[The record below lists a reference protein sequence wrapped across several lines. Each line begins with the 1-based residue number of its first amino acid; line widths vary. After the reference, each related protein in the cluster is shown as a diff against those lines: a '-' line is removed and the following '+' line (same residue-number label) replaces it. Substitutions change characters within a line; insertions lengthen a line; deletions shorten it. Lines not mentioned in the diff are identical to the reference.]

1 MLESLVSEEPL
12 RERRWALLIVALY
25 RCGRQADALRAY
37 QRARVALDD
46 VGLEPGP
53 ELVHLEQ
60 RVGARDKSLEH
71 QSTSLVVAVP
81 TGDAVLGK
89 GTEVVRPSGT
99 VTFLFTDLEGSTRL
113 WQHDED
119 AMEVAV
125 ARHFEILDEAIT
137 RFDGRVLKTMGDGVF
152 AVFSSALAAFRAA
165 TTAQRT
171 LVAERWHGGV
181 TLSARM
187 GLHSGEARPRDGDY
201 FGLALSRAS
210 RLMGVA
216 HGGQVVMSLATEQLV
231 RDLLPEGI
239 GLLDLGEH
247 RLKDIARPERIFQVT
262 APDLPVE
269 FPSLRS
275 ADIQPTN
282 LAYELSTFV
291 GHASELDEIDEL
303 LSVSRVV
310 TLAGP
315 GGSGK
320 TRLAMHLAGRV
331 AERYPDGVWVLEL
344 AQVSNEALILS
355 PLAANL
361 GITVRGSDSPEDL
374 EQLVNSYLET
384 RQALLVLDN
393 CEHLVDATARVT
405 HNLVANCPGI
415 TVLTTSREALGLPG
429 EVIFPVPPLS
439 LPASDS
445 VDPAAVAAAE
455 SVALFCDRAALAGRG
470 FSLTASNA
478 ATVAGICRRLDGIPL
493 AIELA
498 AARVRM
504 LSVEQI
510 RDRLDDCFGLLTGG
524 VRTAVSG
531 HQTLR
536 AALDWSHD
544 LLSPA
549 EQAGLRRLGVFPG
562 RFDVD
567 AAVAVMSDEAPGRTG
582 SGTGI
587 VGFEVL
593 SRLVDKSLVVV
604 EEGPGEDVR
613 YRLLEPLRDYANE
626 RLKLAGEDDTIRRRH
641 RDFFLGQADRQSE
654 AEGLAVGRRVLTDLP
669 NYRTAFEWSWA
680 HRDTQAALELLV
692 VQFPW
697 WFWAGY
703 PQAIDWLERV
713 LAEGETADHPARV
726 LASLRLALVL
736 HDSDESDRER
746 EERLMRD
753 ALAMARWLGEPE
765 PIAHASWAFAELQL
779 AWGNIREARS
789 LLEDALALREKSA
802 FVSVSVGA
810 TTRWVGSRSPN
821 TTTRSPAPN
830 LHTPPSLLGMM
841 KGAGFCWP
849 LTPLPR
855 SGRSP
860 WLPAIPIEV
869 CVWRR
874 RPSCS
879 ARQPWLR
886 AILIMALT
894 SAAETAILA
903 GNRDGPKNCS
913 KNSFGP
919 CETRQASGGP
929 PTPSN
934 WRACSSKENNRPRL
948 PTPSLWQQ
956 RYAATPATSEGSDRS
971 QPRFSELSS
980 AWLLPSATIA

>member
-1 MLESLVSEEPL
+1 ML
-12 RERRWALLIVALY
+12 
-25 RCGRQADALRAY
+25 D
-37 QRARVALDD
+37 
-46 VGLEPGP
+46 
-53 ELVHLEQ
+53 
-60 RVGARDKSLEH
+60 
-71 QSTSLVVAVP
+71 
-81 TGDAVLGK
+81 K
-89 GTEVVRPSGT
+89 GTEVVAPSGT

-152 AVFSSALAAFRAA
+152 AVFSSALAALRAA

-216 HGGQVVMSLATEQLV
+216 HGGQIVMSLATEQLV

-291 GHASELDEIDEL
+291 GRASELDEIDEL

-361 GITVRGSDSPEDL
+361 GIAVRGSDSPEDL

-393 CEHLVDATARVT
+393 CEHLVDAAARVT
-405 HNLVANCPGI
+405 HNLVASCPGI

-439 LPASDS
+439 VPASDS
-445 VDPAAVAAAE
+445 VDLAAVAAAE

-524 VRTAVSG
+524 ARTAVSR

-567 AAVAVMSDEAPGRTG
+567 AAVAVMSDEAFGRTG

-587 VGFEVL
+587 VGFDVL

-604 EEGPGEDVR
+604 DEGPGEDVR

-654 AEGLAVGRRVLTDLP
+654 AEGLAEGRRVLTDLP
-669 NYRTAFEWSWA
+669 NYRAAFDWSWA
-680 HRDTQAALELLV
+680 HTDTQAALELLV

-753 ALAMARWLGEPE
+753 ALAMARRLGEPE

-779 AWGNIREARS
+779 AWGHIREARS

-802 FVSVSVGA
+802 FVSGIGWCHNSLG
-810 TTRWVGSRSPN
+810 WVAVAEHDYPLACAELARAAELARDDEGGGFLL
-821 TTTRSPAPN
+821 APHA
-830 LHTPPSLLGMM
+830 LAALG
-841 KGAGFCWP
+841 P
-849 LTPLPR
+849 LTVAAGDPDRGLR
-855 SGRSP
+855 LAEEALVR
-860 WLPAIPIEV
+860 
-869 CVWRR
+869 
-874 RPSCS
+874 
-879 ARQPWLR
+879 ARQPRLR

-903 GNRDGPKNCS
+903 GNRDRARR
-913 KNSFGP
+913 
-919 CETRQASGGP
+919 TARR
-929 PTPSN
+929 TPSGLA
-934 WRACSSKENNRPRL
+934 RPGKPPVGRRRPGTRGCVPRGRTTGHGCRRPRFG
-948 PTPSLWQQ
+948 SS
-956 RYAATPATSEGSDRS
+956 ATRRR
-971 QPRFSELSS
+971 QPRRRDPTGRSRGS
-980 AWLLPSATIA
+980 ANSAAPGLLPSAPIA